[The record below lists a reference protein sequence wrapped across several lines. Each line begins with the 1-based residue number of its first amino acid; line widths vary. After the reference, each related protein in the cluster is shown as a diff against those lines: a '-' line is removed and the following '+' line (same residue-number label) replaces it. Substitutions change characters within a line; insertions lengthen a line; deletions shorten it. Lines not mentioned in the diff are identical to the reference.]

1 MEISRIENSETHLVE
16 RRLVFGCVFKGR
28 RWSPRMVVDQQ
39 GSRGDCFDCIS
50 FCGCVY
56 RRRGK
61 NGKSSFFFFNFCP
74 CLALLEC
81 GPNELH
87 MFDRVHTLDQV
98 HEFKNHIKQA
108 KLHLLDPDY
117 LWTQLEAISPLYKC
131 TLRTMLFVHVHS
143 LSPI

>member
-1 MEISRIENSETHLVE
+1 MFSKEDVGVQGWSLISREAGEIALIVFLFVDACIEEEGKTGNQ
-16 RRLVFGCVFKGR
+16 VFFV
-28 RWSPRMVVDQQ
+28 
-39 GSRGDCFDCIS
+39 
-50 FCGCVY
+50 
-56 RRRGK
+56 
-61 NGKSSFFFFNFCP
+61 NFCP